1 MTDIQLIGRER
12 RNSPAS
18 ERQAYMHIVVLG
30 AGAIGSVF
38 GGLLAGAGHKV
49 TFIGRKAHIEAI
61 AGRGLLIDGI
71 WGQHRIENI
80 AGYTSVEEMSVQE
93 RADCELALV
102 AVKSYDTDSLMQ
114 GCVSLLPETATFV
127 SLQNGLGNIEC
138 IAGHAGL
145 SRVLGGRVIFGVV
158 FVDNGHVRVTV
169 EADSTA
175 LGVPANGAADRALAE
190 RYAQMFADADIRCVV
205 TDNIEQ
211 LLWGKM
217 LYNCALNA
225 LATILHT
232 HYGSLLETGLQDQ
245 MQRIIEE
252 IFDVAEWCN
261 VNLPY
266 AGPGEY
272 ARILFDEQIPRTY
285 DHLPS
290 MLQDIRRGKK
300 TEINALNGYIVQLAG
315 KHNRPVPCNSVV
327 TAMVQA
333 LEMQGGQGTE

>member
-1 MTDIQLIGRER
+1 
-12 RNSPAS
+12 
-18 ERQAYMHIVVLG
+18 MHIVVLG

-38 GGLLAGAGHKV
+38 GGLLAGAGHQV
-49 TFIGRKAHIEAI
+49 TFIGRQAHIEAI
-61 AGRGLLIDGI
+61 ANEGLLIDGI

-80 AGYTSVEEMSVQE
+80 AGYTSAREMPAPE
-93 RADCELALV
+93 RAACQLALV
-102 AVKSYDTDSLMQ
+102 TVKSNDTDSLLRE
-114 GCVSLLPETATFV
+114 CVPLLPDTTMFI

-138 IAGHAGL
+138 ITGHVGP
-145 SRVLGGRVIFGVV
+145 SRVIGGRVIVGVV

-190 RYAQMFADADIRCVV
+190 RYAQVFSDSGICCVV
-205 TDNIEQ
+205 TDGIEQ

-232 HYGSLLETGLQDQ
+232 HYGSLIETGLQEA

-252 IFDVAEWCN
+252 IFDVAACCN
-261 VNLPY
+261 IELPY
-266 AGPGEY
+266 DGPKEY
-272 ARILFDEQIPRTY
+272 AQILFDELIPRTW
-285 DHLPS
+285 DHPPS
-290 MLQDIRRGKK
+290 MLQDINRGKR
-300 TEINALNGYIVQLAG
+300 TEINALNGYIVQLARE
-315 KHNRPVPCNSVV
+315 HNRPVPCNSVV

-333 LEMQGGQGTE
+333 LEIQAGQGK